1 MKNNKPK
8 YLKFAEYIC
17 RIRNT
22 DDELLKESE
31 FDLIEISHYFEQ
43 GARFLYIFDNLDRI
57 EFAFNLVKN
66 EPLWEWF
73 ADYGVVDGKSLKS
86 EWQKIKARLEEIFN
100 QQYAIKELLGA
111 NKTKQTGKNDDLEF
125 LKFCIQQIAKSQ
137 NMEID
142 FDTKQILVKSD
153 RVSVFSKKIKKILQ
167 N

>member
-1 MKNNKPK
+1 MKNNKSK

-22 DDELLKESE
+22 DDEFLKESE

-43 GARFLYIFDNLDRI
+43 GAKFLYVFENLDRAK
-57 EFAFNLVKN
+57 FALNLVRD
-66 EPLWEWF
+66 EPLEEWF
-73 ADYGVVDGKSLKS
+73 SDYDVIDKKSLKNA
-86 EWQKIKARLEEIFN
+86 WVKIEKRLEEIFN
-100 QQYAIKELLGA
+100 QQYAIKELLSA

-142 FDTKQILVKSD
+142 FNTKQILIKSPS
-153 RVSVFSKKIKKILQ
+153 R
-167 N
+167 